1 MRRLGPGLD
10 PNQPGESTVSEL
22 IVFACNDDATAYEM
36 RAALAKMQK
45 NYLIEMEDIVVVHK
59 DSSGKVRLDQ
69 AVNLTAQG
77 AVGGG
82 FWGLLIGMLFLNPLF
97 GAAVGAGAGAI
108 SASLTDIGVND
119 AFMKELGETLKPET
133 AALFVL
139 LRKVTAD
146 KLLEGLGEFS
156 GRAKVLQ
163 SSLSKDQESDLRA
176 VMEGHKSA

>member
-1 MRRLGPGLD
+1 M
-10 PNQPGESTVSEL
+10 SEL
-22 IVFACNDDATAYEM
+22 IVFACKDDATAYEM

-59 DSSGKVRLDQ
+59 DESGKVRLDQ

-82 FWGLLIGMLFLNPLF
+82 FWGLLIGLLFLNPLL

-108 SASLTDIGVND
+108 SASLTDIGIND
-119 AFMKELGETLKPET
+119 QFMKDLGDNLTPGS
-133 AALFVL
+133 AALFLL
-139 LRKVTAD
+139 LRKATSD

-163 SSLSKDQESDLRA
+163 SSLSKDQEEDLRA
-176 VMEGHKSA
+176 VIEGRKTA

>member
-1 MRRLGPGLD
+1 M
-10 PNQPGESTVSEL
+10 SEL
-22 IVFACNDDATAYEM
+22 IVFACKDDATAYEM

-59 DSSGKVRLDQ
+59 DESGKVRLDQ

-82 FWGLLIGMLFLNPLF
+82 FWGLLIGLLFLNPLL

-108 SASLTDIGVND
+108 SASLTDIGIND
-119 AFMKELGETLKPET
+119 QFMKDLGDNLTPGS
-133 AALFVL
+133 AALFAL
-139 LRKVTAD
+139 LRKATSD

-163 SSLSKDQESDLRA
+163 SSLSKDQEEDLRA
-176 VMEGHKSA
+176 VIEGRKTA

>member
-1 MRRLGPGLD
+1 M
-10 PNQPGESTVSEL
+10 SEL
-22 IVFACNDDATAYEM
+22 IVFACKDDATAYEM

-59 DSSGKVRLDQ
+59 DEAGRVRLDQ

-82 FWGLLIGMLFLNPLF
+82 FWGLLIGLLFLNPLL
-97 GAAVGAGAGAI
+97 GVAVGAGAGAI
-108 SASLTDIGVND
+108 SASLTDIGIND
-119 AFMKELGETLKPET
+119 QFMKDLGETLKPGS

-139 LRKVTAD
+139 LRKATSD
-146 KLLEGLGEFS
+146 KLIDALGEFS

-163 SSLSKDQESDLRA
+163 SSLSKDQEADLRA
-176 VMEGHKSA
+176 VVEGNKAG

>member
-1 MRRLGPGLD
+1 M
-10 PNQPGESTVSEL
+10 SEL
-22 IVFACNDDATAYEM
+22 IVFACKDDATAYEM

-59 DSSGKVRLDQ
+59 DESGKVRLDQ

-82 FWGLLIGMLFLNPLF
+82 FWGLLIGLLFLNPLL

-108 SASLTDIGVND
+108 SASLTDIGIND
-119 AFMKELGETLKPET
+119 QFMKDLGDNLTPGS
-133 AALFVL
+133 AALFLL
-139 LRKVTAD
+139 LRKATSD
-146 KLLEGLGEFS
+146 KLIEGLGEFS

-163 SSLSKDQESDLRA
+163 SSLSKDQEEDLRA
-176 VMEGHKSA
+176 VIEGRKTA

>member
-1 MRRLGPGLD
+1 M
-10 PNQPGESTVSEL
+10 SEL
-22 IVFACNDDATAYEM
+22 IVFACKDDATAYEM

-45 NYLIEMEDIVVVHK
+45 NYLIEMEGIVVVHK
-59 DSSGKVRLDQ
+59 DDAGKVKLDQ
-69 AVNLTAQG
+69 AFNLPAQG

-82 FWGLLIGMLFLNPLF
+82 FWGLLIGLLFMNPLL

-108 SASLTDIGVND
+108 SASLTDIGIND
-119 AFMKELGETLKPET
+119 QFMKDLGETLKPGS

-139 LRKVTAD
+139 LRKVTSD

-163 SSLSKDQESDLRA
+163 SSLSKDQEADLRA
-176 VMEGHKSA
+176 VVEGRQAG